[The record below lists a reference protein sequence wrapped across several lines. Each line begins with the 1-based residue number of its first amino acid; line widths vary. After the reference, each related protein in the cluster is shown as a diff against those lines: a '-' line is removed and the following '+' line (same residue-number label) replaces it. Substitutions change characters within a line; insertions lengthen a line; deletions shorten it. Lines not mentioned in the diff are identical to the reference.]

1 MKEHERTNTGL
12 KHFTCSKCDNSFS
25 IGHLK
30 EHERTHMG
38 EKPFKCTK
46 WDKSFSISSYL
57 KTNEATQERSY
68 SSAQS
73 VTRVFKIKF
82 LEGT

>member
-1 MKEHERTNTGL
+1 M
-12 KHFTCSKCDNSFS
+12 
-25 IGHLK
+25 K

-73 VTRVFKIKF
+73 VTRVFQDQVP
-82 LEGT
+82 